1 LLLRNEWSA
10 DRIEVV
16 VIMFALPQNQTPSM
30 IMERNFN
37 AHQLRSCRSLNGR
50 TQADLVIGDWHP
62 DELSATWLTF
72 YKD

>member
-1 LLLRNEWSA
+1 
-10 DRIEVV
+10 
-16 VIMFALPQNQTPSM
+16 M

-62 DELSATWLTF
+62 DELSATWLSF